1 MVRPQS
7 GRGQV
12 CYDGNKAQCEVIHMA
27 LLPAAAK
34 QSGARP
40 EEGWRSGPGGLA
52 DPTTERVKRVVE
64 GVLGSESQKC
74 GC

>member
-1 MVRPQS
+1 
-7 GRGQV
+7 
-12 CYDGNKAQCEVIHMA
+12 MA

-64 GVLGSESQKC
+64 GVLSSESQKC